1 MESISI
7 KLRLTRLPVDHVGP
21 LYVPRNRLDAGLVR
35 AHPLEE
41 GMIRLQI
48 QHARALPIVQRVGER
63 LLLLV
68 QLVPDVQVQVVPVG
82 ATDHHVRVVVVDD
95 DVLLGGAVLRDDL
108 HVGFVVRIR
117 VVVVVVGCV
126 LIVHVADDVTI
137 PGDDPLVRIP
147 VWIVGV
153 DEEVVLPI
161 VDRRR
166 RMEQVG
172 VDVLVHRLTAA
183 AIGQTGPGD
192 DPVLEVMVPS
202 QTVVVV
208 VRNFQ
213 IQRKRRIASAFLHL
227 QKKRGENLKEIQ
239 VKRLL
244 KIVM

>member
-21 LYVPRNRLDAGLVR
+21 LDVPRNRLDAGLVR

-48 QHARALPIVQRVGER
+48 QHARALPVVQRVGER

-82 ATDHHVRVVVVDD
+82 ATDQHVRVVVVDD

-117 VVVVVVGCV
+117 VVVVVGRV
-126 LIVHVADDVTI
+126 LIVHVADDVTV

-147 VWIVGV
+147 IRIVGV
-153 DEEVVLPI
+153 DEEVVLPV

-192 DPVLEVMVPS
+192 DPVLEVVVPS

-227 QKKRGENLKEIQ
+227 
-239 VKRLL
+239 
-244 KIVM
+244 